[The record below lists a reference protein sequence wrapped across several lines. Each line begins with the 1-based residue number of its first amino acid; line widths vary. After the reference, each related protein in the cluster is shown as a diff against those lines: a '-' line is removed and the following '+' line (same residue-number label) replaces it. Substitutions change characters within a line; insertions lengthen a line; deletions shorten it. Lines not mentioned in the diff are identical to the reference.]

1 MAHVITRMIVG
12 GAQETVLLAAALA
25 DRSRFEPLIVCGPQ
39 TGSEGSLHEEVRRR
53 GVELVVVPDLVREVD
68 PLRDVRAVP
77 ALTRLFRQR
86 GIDVVH
92 TNSSKAGIVGR
103 LAARR
108 AGAPRVLHTVH
119 GWPFHDQQP
128 VLARAVWQSLE
139 RRTAPLAER
148 LVVVADADRAKGL
161 AAGVG
166 TADQYVTVRSGL
178 ELDDYG
184 FNPALRAAV
193 RAELGIPAGAPV
205 IGSVGRLSPQKDPLL
220 LLDAVLPLLRADPE
234 LRLLLVGDGPLRPA
248 VERAVSGSAQVVLTG
263 LRRDV
268 PRLLNAMDVFV
279 LASRWEGLPRTLLQ
293 AMATNVPVVATD
305 ADGVR
310 DVVVDGVTGRLVRRG
325 NADGLRAAT
334 ADVLADPGTLAERAT
349 AHLPEFDARRM
360 VARLE
365 RLYVGE
371 TL

>member
-1 MAHVITRMIVG
+1 VG
-12 GAQETVLLAAALA
+12 TLKAW
-25 DRSRFEPLIVCGPQ
+25 
-39 TGSEGSLHEEVRRR
+39 H
-53 GVELVVVPDLVREVD
+53 
-68 PLRDVRAVP
+68 
-77 ALTRLFRQR
+77 
-86 GIDVVH
+86 GIDVLVD
-92 TNSSKAGIVGR
+92 AVAR
-103 LAARR
+103 LA
-108 AGAPRVLHTVH
+108 
-119 GWPFHDQQP
+119 
-128 VLARAVWQSLE
+128 
-139 RRTAPLAER
+139 
-148 LVVVADADRAKGL
+148 
-161 AAGVG
+161 
-166 TADQYVTVRSGL
+166 
-178 ELDDYG
+178 LDD
-184 FNPALRAAV
+184 P
-193 RAELGIPAGAPV
+193 
-205 IGSVGRLSPQKDPLL
+205 SW
-220 LLDAVLPLLRADPE
+220 
-234 LRLLLVGDGPLRPA
+234 RLLLVGDGPLRPA